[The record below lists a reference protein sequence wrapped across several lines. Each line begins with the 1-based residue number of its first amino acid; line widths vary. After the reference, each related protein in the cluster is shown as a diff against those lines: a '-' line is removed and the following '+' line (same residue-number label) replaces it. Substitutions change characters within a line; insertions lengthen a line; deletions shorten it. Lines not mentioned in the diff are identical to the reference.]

1 MVCIQS
7 FIQLQFSY
15 REFLRLAWHQQASQ
29 QQVSV
34 LSTLFQFHHLGHRGL
49 FIMWESTGW
58 VTGWGFADGHVR
70 VTSVLLLLELIS
82 QLKTCWSKQSQVFVS
97 IFVSIGPIWPPTQ
110 THLVRNDEIFL
121 GGFISR
127 GDSVQNT
134 LGIIWGCRTG
144 WELLK
149 LFMNQMKSCQTPSPA
164 FAREIQHFSQVSFYF
179 SSTASWIKSL
189 EFILICLLLMKYE
202 LEIL

>member
-1 MVCIQS
+1 MVEILLIWSASNLIVWITWYVYSPSNS
-7 FIQLQFSY
+7 FSSDIKNSSDL
-15 REFLRLAWHQQASQ
+15 LGINK

-34 LSTLFQFHHLGHRGL
+34 LSTLFQFHHIGHRGL

-58 VTGWGFADGHVR
+58 VTGWCFADGHVR
-70 VTSVLLLLELIS
+70 VTLLLELIS

-121 GGFISR
+121 RGSISR
-127 GDSVQNT
+127 GDSIQNI
-134 LGIIWGCRTG
+134 LGNILGFRTG
-144 WELLK
+144 WELLN

-164 FAREIQHFSQVSFYF
+164 FAREIQYFSQVSFYF
-179 SSTASWIKSL
+179 SSTASWIK
-189 EFILICLLLMKYE
+189 CL
-202 LEIL
+202 